1 MMKVTVMK
9 IWRPFPQ
16 ESSQM
21 VNQVRW
27 AIFAD
32 LFISQRQ
39 PCQQK
44 IKTRSRWHSK
54 FDFDGECLGPV
65 VHVCMHTHRQTDN
78 PKT

>member
-1 MMKVTVMK
+1 MKVTVMK
-9 IWRPFPQ
+9 ISPFPQ

-32 LFISQRQ
+32 FFISQRQ

-65 VHVCMHTHRQTDN
+65 VHVCTHTHRQTDN